1 MRERGT
7 LRSISSGNMLDKEQI
22 RKNFSRS
29 AREYEKHAVLQK
41 SMADDL
47 LSLLPAID
55 PKKILDIGC
64 GTGYLTGRLAE
75 KFPAAEIVGIDIA
88 PGMIEVAEK
97 RKSDHLLFRVDDG
110 EEVKGKNEYG
120 LVVSNASLQWMEA
133 PKVFAGVA
141 GSLETGGIFAFTT
154 FGPGTLI
161 ELKGRGFRVNDF
173 PATEEL
179 EKQLKQ
185 DFGNISLS
193 ARTVRQTFK
202 SIRDLVYHL
211 KELGAQATDQSNK
224 VKFPS
229 FKRQGEVMA
238 TFEQIFAIMCKL

>member
-1 MRERGT
+1 
-7 LRSISSGNMLDKEQI
+7 MLDKEQI

-47 LSLLPAID
+47 LSLLPDVD
-55 PKKILDIGC
+55 PKRIMDIGC
-64 GTGYLTGRLAE
+64 GTGYLAGKLAE
-75 KFPAAEIVGIDIA
+75 RFPSAEIIGIDIA

-97 RKSDHLLFRVDDG
+97 RKRDNLFFRIDDG
-110 EEVKGKNEYG
+110 EEVKGKSEYG

-141 GSLETGGIFAFTT
+141 GSLKPGGIFAFTT
-154 FGPGTLI
+154 FGPGTLR
-161 ELKGRGFRVNDF
+161 ELKGCGFRVNDF
-173 PATEEL
+173 PAMEEL

-185 DFGNISLS
+185 NFGNISLA
-193 ARTVRQTFK
+193 ARIVRQTFK
-202 SIRDLVYHL
+202 SVRDLVYHL

-229 FKRQGEVMA
+229 FKRQGEVIA
-238 TFEQIFAIMCKL
+238 TFEQIFAIMYKL